1 MDKQLNSSQ
10 LLHTEKLHQVLHE
23 LEAKQWCVVDSLFS
37 LDLSKNIQ
45 RDILS
50 LDEQNKLV
58 PANIGR
64 NDGKKVI
71 SSIRGDRIFWLD
83 EEKTELNDCQKKIFA
98 TLDQLK
104 TVFNHNFY
112 LNLKKFEFHYA
123 LYSPGS
129 HYDKHIDQHK
139 GRNQRIITLVH
150 YLNSDWEA
158 KLGGRLLVYDP
169 SEENKLMLSVEPIF
183 GRTMLFF
190 SDVFPHEVELSLQ
203 TRLSLTGWFR
213 ND

>member
-1 MDKQLNSSQ
+1 MDKQLDYGS
-10 LLHTEKLHQVLHE
+10 LLHTEKLQQVLEE
-23 LEAKQWCVVDSLFS
+23 LEAKQWCLIDSLFS
-37 LDLSKNIQ
+37 FELSKEIQ
-45 RDILS
+45 RDILL
-50 LDEQNKLV
+50 LDKQNKLV

-64 NDGKKVI
+64 NDDKKRI
-71 SSIRGDRIFWLD
+71 SSIRGDQIFWLD
-83 EEKTELNDCQKKIFA
+83 EEKAESSECQKKIFVSLHHVM
-98 TLDQLK
+98 TL
-104 TVFNHNFY
+104 FNRNFY

-129 HYDKHIDQHK
+129 HYDKHVDQHK
-139 GRNQRIITLVH
+139 GQNQRVITLVH

-158 KLGGRLLVYDP
+158 SWGGRLLVYDP
-169 SEENKLMLSVEPIF
+169 IEENKPILSVEPRF

-190 SDVFPHEVELSLQ
+190 SDVFPHEVERSLQ